1 MLLRCIDDGS
11 RLTVAALR
19 HTFERVIASPWSR
32 KALWA
37 PCNFSLYNE
46 KKNERSKKDQ
56 PPESSHRDHKNTR
69 NSTLHIDG
77 YYGYVFDVRDA
88 MEFQR
93 QRRTRSREYRS
104 HTLAWQ
110 LFNDCFFFSFP
121 SILHCIVDN
130 PRENLGAASIILTQ
144 PFLILLTINF
154 LFLEKKSRTT
164 ARITNS
170 RALLFTY
177 SCRL

>member
-1 MLLRCIDDGS
+1 MQFLI
-11 RLTVAALR
+11 VQ
-19 HTFERVIASPWSR
+19 R
-32 KALWA
+32 K
-37 PCNFSLYNE
+37 
-46 KKNERSKKDQ
+46 KKYERSKKDQ

-154 LFLEKKSRTT
+154 LFLEKKQ
-164 ARITNS
+164 N
-170 RALLFTY
+170 Y
-177 SCRL
+177 SKNYQQSSSPFHILMSTLMCNTIQ